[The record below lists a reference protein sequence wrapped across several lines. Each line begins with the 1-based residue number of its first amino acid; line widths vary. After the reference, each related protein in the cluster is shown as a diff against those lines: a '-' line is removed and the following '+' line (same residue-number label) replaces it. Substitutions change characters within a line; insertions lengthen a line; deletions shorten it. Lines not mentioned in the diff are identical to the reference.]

1 VQKFLTFKLSNLLT
15 HVTLLAVTFNL
26 FLVLLVQAVLWGS
39 AFAGIKI
46 GLESLDA
53 GHLTLLRHVVASLCF
68 VPFLLFTKSRLFPN
82 WRDVPFFFFIGFL
95 GYSVYHTALNFGEL
109 NVSAGTASLIIATA
123 PAFTAIVAYF
133 LLGDKL
139 PVLGWAGILLSFAGV
154 ALIVLGDT
162 PELGFNVYALLIL
175 LSAVVTAFYATLQ
188 RPLFKTYTAA
198 EVTAFAT
205 WAGTVP
211 MLIFLPGF
219 FEDLRGSSLNSLLA
233 GVYIGIFP
241 SAIAYT
247 LFAYAISKLPVT
259 SVASFLYTVP
269 IFGLLFSWL
278 LLGEVP
284 TWLTVVGG
292 LIAIAG
298 IVVVN
303 RSRQQQQLKI
313 EG

>member
-1 VQKFLTFKLSNLLT
+1 VQKFLIFKLSNLLT

-154 ALIVLGDT
+154 VLIVLGDT

>member
-1 VQKFLTFKLSNLLT
+1 VIGDGKVFTDTHHLSPVTL
-15 HVTLLAVTFNL
+15 HVRLLAVNFTL
-26 FLVLLVQAVLWGS
+26 FLVLLIQAILWGS

-46 GLESLDA
+46 GLESLTA

-68 VPFLLFTKSRLFPN
+68 IPFLLFTKSRLLPN
-82 WRDVPFFFFIGFL
+82 WRDVPSFFLIGFL
-95 GYSVYHTALNFGEL
+95 GYSVYHTALNYGEL

-133 LLGDKL
+133 ALGDTL
-139 PVLGWAGILLSFAGV
+139 PILGWAGILLSFAGV
-154 ALIVLGDT
+154 VLIVLGDT

-175 LSAVVTAFYATLQ
+175 LSAIVTALYAVLQ
-188 RPLFKTYTAA
+188 RPLFKTYKAV
-198 EVTAFAT
+198 EGTAFAT
-205 WAGTVP
+205 WAGTIP
-211 MLIFLPGF
+211 LLIFSPGF
-219 FEDLRGSSLNSLLA
+219 LEDLGGSSLNSLLA

-269 IFGLLFSWL
+269 VFGLLFSWF

-284 TWLTVVGG
+284 TWLTMVGG

-303 RSRQQQQLKI
+303 RSRQTKS
-313 EG
+313 

>member
-1 VQKFLTFKLSNLLT
+1 
-15 HVTLLAVTFNL
+15 VTLNL
-26 FLVLLVQAVLWGS
+26 FFVLLVQAVLWGS

-46 GLESLDA
+46 GLESLEA
-53 GHLTLLRHVVASLCF
+53 GHLTLLRHLVASLCF
-68 VPFLLFTKSRLFPN
+68 IPFLVLTKSRLLPN

-95 GYSVYHTALNFGEL
+95 GYSIYHTALNYGEL

-133 LLGDKL
+133 LLKDKL

-154 ALIVLGDT
+154 VLIVLGDN

-175 LSAVVTAFYATLQ
+175 LSAIVTALYATLQ
-188 RPLFKTYTAA
+188 RPLFKTYKAV

-205 WAGTVP
+205 WAGTIP
-211 MLIFLPGF
+211 MLIFLPRF
-219 FEDLRGSSLNSLLA
+219 IEDVGGSSLNSLLA
-233 GVYIGIFP
+233 GIYIGIFP

-269 IFGLLFSWL
+269 VFGLLFSWF

-303 RSRQQQQLKI
+303 RSRQTEI
-313 EG
+313 ERLNVKSER

>member
-1 VQKFLTFKLSNLLT
+1 
-15 HVTLLAVTFNL
+15 VTLNL
-26 FLVLLVQAVLWGS
+26 FFVLLVQAILWGS
-39 AFAGIKI
+39 AFAGIKL
-46 GLESLDA
+46 GLESLNA
-53 GHLTLLRHVVASLCF
+53 GHLTLLRHLVASLCF
-68 VPFLLFTKSRLFPN
+68 IPFLMVTKSRVFPN
-82 WRDVPFFFFIGFL
+82 WRDVPFFFLIGFL
-95 GYSVYHTALNFGEL
+95 GYSVYHTALNYGEL

-133 LLGDKL
+133 LLKDRL

-154 ALIVLGDT
+154 VLIVLGDN
-162 PELGFNVYALLIL
+162 PELGFNVYALLVL
-175 LSAVVTAFYATLQ
+175 LSALVTAFYATLQ
-188 RPLFKTYTAA
+188 RPLFKTYKPI

-205 WAGTVP
+205 WAGTIP

-219 FEDLRGSSLNSLLA
+219 VEDVSSATSSSVWA
-233 GVYIGIFP
+233 GIYMGIFP

-259 SVASFLYTVP
+259 TVASFLYSVP
-269 IFGLLFSWL
+269 VFSLLFSWL

-284 TWLTVVGG
+284 TWLTLVGG

-298 IVVVN
+298 IIVVN
-303 RSRQQQQLKI
+303 CSRQVQSARLKV